1 MIARRAAAAAL
12 VWAALAGAAA
22 AQGLR
27 PAAGAAAYLQTQG
40 AARVVVG
47 LARAGPAAARLA
59 SDPPRVI
66 VDLPFDRW
74 TQAPPPPP
82 TGGLIA
88 AARAGQGPDG
98 RARLILDLAGPA
110 RLEEAALIRIG
121 AGAAFRLLLRPGPAE
136 AAAAPP
142 PPPAP
147 LALRPD
153 PRDPPERPLL
163 MIDPGHG
170 GIDPGAVRGE
180 VREKDLAFAFAL
192 ALRDALRATG
202 RWRVRLTRD
211 EDVFVA
217 LDARVARAEAAGAA
231 ALVSLHANT
240 VERGD
245 AVGASVFTLSSYV
258 GDAPGRAEAEALAA
272 EENRAAVARAPAA
285 PPGDPASRALTR
297 IARAQALGDGRRLGD
312 ATAKAL
318 GVVTPMLRGRAHD
331 RARFRVLTS
340 SHTPS
345 ALIELGFMTNADDL
359 ARLRDPDW
367 RARTAAALVAGLELW
382 RHRAAGLSSAP
393 IRR

>member
-47 LARAGPAAARLA
+47 LARAGPTAARLA

-82 TGGLIA
+82 AGGLIA

-98 RARLILDLAGPA
+98 RARLILDLAAPA

-142 PPPAP
+142 PPAP
-147 LALRPD
+147 LALRSD

-180 VREKDLAFAFAL
+180 VREKDL
-192 ALRDALRATG
+192 
-202 RWRVRLTRD
+202 
-211 EDVFVA
+211 
-217 LDARVARAEAAGAA
+217 
-231 ALVSLHANT
+231 
-240 VERGD
+240 
-245 AVGASVFTLSSYV
+245 
-258 GDAPGRAEAEALAA
+258 
-272 EENRAAVARAPAA
+272 
-285 PPGDPASRALTR
+285 
-297 IARAQALGDGRRLGD
+297 
-312 ATAKAL
+312 
-318 GVVTPMLRGRAHD
+318 
-331 RARFRVLTS
+331 
-340 SHTPS
+340 
-345 ALIELGFMTNADDL
+345 
-359 ARLRDPDW
+359 
-367 RARTAAALVAGLELW
+367 
-382 RHRAAGLSSAP
+382 
-393 IRR
+393 